1 VLCLFSFA
9 IILFDMIIKP
19 NGAPFIIY
27 IVLKIC
33 KNQTNVQSFGI
44 IKTSLV
50 SILLTCIFMIISFV
64 PFILGRYLTTTLT
77 VNSSK
82 KVVSVYFL
90 VNDCV
95 SVLMVV
101 TTVVAVLYISASGV
115 FSILLCLLIHIVWG
129 MLIICF
135 SRSTLK
141 AA

>member
-1 VLCLFSFA
+1 
-9 IILFDMIIKP
+9 MIIEP

-95 SVLMVV
+95 SVLMLV
-101 TTVVAVLYISASGV
+101 TTVVAALYISASGV
-115 FSILLCLLIHIVWG
+115 FSILLCLVIHIVWG
-129 MLIICF
+129 MLIICL

>member
-1 VLCLFSFA
+1 
-9 IILFDMIIKP
+9 
-19 NGAPFIIY
+19 
-27 IVLKIC
+27 
-33 KNQTNVQSFGI
+33 
-44 IKTSLV
+44 
-50 SILLTCIFMIISFV
+50 MIISFV

-82 KVVSVYFL
+82 KVVSIYFL
-90 VNDCV
+90 VNDCI
-95 SVLMVV
+95 SVLMLV

-115 FSILLCLLIHIVWG
+115 FSILLCLVIHIVWG